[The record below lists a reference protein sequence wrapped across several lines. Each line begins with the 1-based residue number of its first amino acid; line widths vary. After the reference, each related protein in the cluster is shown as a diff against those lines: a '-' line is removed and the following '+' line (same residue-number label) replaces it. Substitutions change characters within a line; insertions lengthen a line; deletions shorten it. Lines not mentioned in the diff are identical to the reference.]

1 MQVENRLLG
10 KINAAVMYISI
21 IINVALLFGYIVEI
35 FKGHRSIMSVMV
47 YTLLV
52 VGYIIAMII
61 EYNGKKKFSPHRL
74 SINKLYV
81 RDYFST
87 EFGDEEEETY
97 IPNDERIIASE
108 IDEDLSEESMD

>member
-1 MQVENRLLG
+1 MGFAE
-10 KINAAVMYISI
+10 
-21 IINVALLFGYIVEI
+21 
-35 FKGHRSIMSVMV
+35 
-47 YTLLV
+47 
-52 VGYIIAMII
+52 AMIL

-97 IPNDERIIASE
+97 IPNDEKIIESE
-108 IDEDLSEESMD
+108 NYEDFSEESMD